1 MESEQMSNI
10 DEKQTEE
17 QPRPAAAVAEPTK
30 KPKRVAAGKKINGT

>member
-17 QPRPAAAVAEPTK
+17 QPRPAEAVVEPTK
-30 KPKRVAAGKKINGT
+30 IKKRV